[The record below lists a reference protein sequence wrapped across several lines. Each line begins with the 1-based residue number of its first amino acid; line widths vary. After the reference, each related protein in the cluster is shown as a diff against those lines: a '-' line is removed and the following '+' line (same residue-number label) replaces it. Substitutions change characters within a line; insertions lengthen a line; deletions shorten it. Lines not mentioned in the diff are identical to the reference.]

1 MAGHVGPGVTV
12 GEQEG
17 QGPQKVFATKTHL
30 GSSLGAQG
38 EEPRAHAGDA
48 PPGAMPGPLAGH
60 SWGRSLISSS
70 GEG

>member
-48 PPGAMPGPLAGH
+48 PPGATPGPPRKAQLGKVTDFFL
-60 SWGRSLISSS
+60 R
-70 GEG
+70 